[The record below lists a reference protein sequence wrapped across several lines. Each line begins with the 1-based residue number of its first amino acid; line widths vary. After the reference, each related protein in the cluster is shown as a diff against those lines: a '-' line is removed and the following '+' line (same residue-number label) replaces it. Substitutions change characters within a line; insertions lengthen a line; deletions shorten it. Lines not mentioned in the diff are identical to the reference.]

1 MRRSTRA
8 DAAERTDGGI
18 VTRARGGDALAPFRV
33 RSFRLQWPGD
43 LEVSWAF
50 EMETLILG
58 WYILVETQSVM
69 LLTAFASLQW
79 IGTLIAP
86 MFGVAGD
93 RIGHRTL
100 LCLMRGFYT
109 AQAAVLLAAAY
120 AGTLTPWLVF
130 AVSGA
135 MSMVRPSD
143 LAMRSA
149 LVGETVPSQHLMSAM
164 SISRTTTDSARVV
177 GALTGAG
184 LIASFGMAPAYAV
197 ITLFYAGSLIL
208 TRAIPRPAAAPRA
221 HAAAGDVT
229 RASPWR
235 ELLEAFAYVRRTP
248 LLFGTMLLAFLVN
261 LTAYPLTLGLL
272 PYVVKEVYGSDQTGL
287 GYLAASFAFG
297 ALAGSIALTRFG
309 AGIRAGR
316 WMLAFAVLWYV
327 MLLVFGFQHTL
338 TGGIAALIV
347 AGVAQSFSLVPMSA
361 VLLRHSEER
370 YRGRVLGIRMF
381 AIYGLPLGLLAAGP
395 LITQFGFAVMAS
407 LYCVFGIAATSAIA
421 LRWQPMLWARGAP
434 VNRR

>member
-1 MRRSTRA
+1 
-8 DAAERTDGGI
+8 
-18 VTRARGGDALAPFRV
+18 VTRTGTGYALAPFRV

-43 LEVSWAF
+43 LAVSWAF

-58 WYILVETQSVM
+58 WYILVETRSVL

-86 MFGVAGD
+86 GFGVLGD

-100 LCLMRGFYT
+100 LCAMRAFYT
-109 AQAAVLLAAAY
+109 VQAAVLLAAAY
-120 AGTLTPWLVF
+120 AGALTPWLVF
-130 AVSGA
+130 VVSGA

-149 LVGETVPSQHLMSAM
+149 LVGETVPSQHLMPAM

-184 LIASFGMAPAYAV
+184 LIASFGMAPAYVV
-197 ITLFYAGSLIL
+197 ITLFYAVSLAL
-208 TRAIPRPAAAPRA
+208 TRAIPRASAKPGVEMRA
-221 HAAAGDVT
+221 VHAA

-248 LLFGTMLLAFLVN
+248 LLFGTMWLAFLVN

-272 PYVVKEVYGSDQTGL
+272 PYVAKDVYGSDQTGL

-316 WMLAFAVLWYV
+316 WMLAFAVLWYL
-327 MLLVFGFQHTL
+327 MLLVFGFQRTL
-338 TGGIAALIV
+338 TSGVVTLIFAGI
-347 AGVAQSFSLVPMSA
+347 AQSFSLVPMSA
-361 VLLRHSEER
+361 VLLRHAEER

-395 LITQFGFAVMAS
+395 LITHFGFAAMAS
-407 LYCVFGIAATSAIA
+407 LYCTVGIAATAAIA
-421 LRWQPMLWARGAP
+421 LRWRAMLWERGAP

>member
-1 MRRSTRA
+1 MTRA
-8 DAAERTDGGI
+8 GTSY
-18 VTRARGGDALAPFRV
+18 ALAPFRV
-33 RSFRLQWPGD
+33 RSFRFQWPGD
-43 LEVSWAF
+43 LAVSWAF

-86 MFGVAGD
+86 MFGVVGD
-93 RIGHRTL
+93 RIGHRNL
-100 LCLMRGFYT
+100 LCAMRGFYT
-109 AQAAVLLAAAY
+109 VQAAVLLGAAY

-130 AVSGA
+130 VVSGA

-149 LVGETVPSQHLMSAM
+149 LVGETVPSRHLLPAM

-197 ITLFYAGSLIL
+197 ITLFYGASLAL
-208 TRAIPRPAAAPRA
+208 THAIPRTSATPRTAAPAKR
-221 HAAAGDVT
+221 V
-229 RASPWR
+229 SPWR
-235 ELLEAFAYVRRTP
+235 ELLEAFGYVRRTP
-248 LLFGTMLLAFLVN
+248 LLFGTMWLAFLVN

-272 PYVVKEVYGSDQTGL
+272 PYVAKDIYGSDQTGL
-287 GYLAASFAFG
+287 GYLAASFSFG

-309 AGIRAGR
+309 GGIRAGR
-316 WMLAFAVLWYV
+316 WMLAFAAIWYFL
-327 MLLVFGFQHTL
+327 LLVFAFQQTL
-338 TGGIAALIV
+338 LGGILALIF
-347 AGVAQSFSLVPMSA
+347 AGIAQSFSLVPMSA
-361 VLLRHSEER
+361 VLLRHAEER

-395 LITQFGFAVMAS
+395 LITHFGFAAMAS
-407 LYCVFGIAATSAIA
+407 LYCSIGIAATLAIA
-421 LRWQPMLWARGAP
+421 LGGRPMLWERSAP